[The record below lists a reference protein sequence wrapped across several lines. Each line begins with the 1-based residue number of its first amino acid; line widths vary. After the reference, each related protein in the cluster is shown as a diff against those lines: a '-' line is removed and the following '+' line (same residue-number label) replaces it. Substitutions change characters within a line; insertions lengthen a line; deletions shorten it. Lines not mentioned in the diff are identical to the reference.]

1 MCNRA
6 VNTSISVILF
16 VPECYKTL
24 EMCGKTA
31 DTCPFVF
38 NSVTDQYKAQEMYD
52 KAFSEDLFLLEYFLN
67 RFSTSIKIC
76 SWLICYI

>member
-38 NSVTDQYKAQEMYD
+38 NSVTDQYKAQESMI
-52 KAFSEDLFLLEYFLN
+52 KLFL
-67 RFSTSIKIC
+67 KIFFC
-76 SWLICYI
+76 